1 MGIFSLQESFNS
13 FIVFARK
20 YHVWRRLPIILGI
33 VAFFAGV
40 GTYWALTKEQNLSD
54 KTNLLLVFIYIDV
67 TLLLAL
73 SALIA
78 RRVAEL
84 WTQQKMGL
92 AGAKLRIHIV
102 GLFAF
107 SAVAPAICVAV
118 FAAPFFNVGI
128 ENWFSRPIRNALDE
142 ARVVAESY
150 LKEHQKAIII
160 DAQSL
165 VASLKPQMATFI
177 ENPKEC
183 QEFLDREADAR
194 GLGEVLIF
202 NSRNEVIARSYL
214 TFALEIAKISVTDFE
229 RVKADEIVVR
239 EYDDR
244 VRALVRID
252 PLTDTYLFIGK
263 LIDPQVLSHISR
275 TKGAIQDYL
284 QLSQQHSGAQITF
297 IVFFFLVAFLLLLLS
312 VWVALILYKILVR
325 MIVRFISAAEAVSQ
339 GDLSIKIEEEPWNNE
354 LDNLAQSFNQMTLR
368 LQQQQKDL
376 VSSQRKAAWSDV
388 ARKIAHEI
396 KNPLTPIQLSAE
408 RLKRKYSSQ
417 ITQDPET
424 FHRCIDTI
432 IRQVSHIG
440 SLVNEFSSF
449 ARMPDPRITW
459 VKINELAYQTFL
471 LEKQAAP
478 SVQFE
483 YDGVPETLLWECDPL
498 QMAQVITNI
507 LQNSINIL
515 IESNEQ
521 NGIIR
526 LNLKEDD
533 DNLVLTI
540 EDNGPGFPK
549 VGRDKLL
556 EPYYTTRE
564 KGTGLGLAI
573 VSKIVSDH
581 NGTMEL
587 LDSPE
592 LGGALIKM
600 VFARVAKKHER

>member
-1 MGIFSLQESFNS
+1 MRRHN
-13 FIVFARK
+13 VMN
-20 YHVWRRLPIILGI
+20 RLPIVLSVAAFLAGI
-33 VAFFAGV
+33 
-40 GTYWALTKEQNLSD
+40 GTYWALTHERNLND
-54 KTNLLLVFIYIDV
+54 KTNVLLRFIYLDV
-67 TLLLAL
+67 TLLLVL

-84 WTQQKMGL
+84 WMQQKKGV
-92 AGAKLRIHIV
+92 AGAKLRMHIV
-102 GLFAF
+102 ALFSF
-107 SAVAPAICVAV
+107 SAVAPAICVAL
-118 FAAPFFNVGI
+118 FAAPFGI

-150 LKEHQKAIII
+150 LKEHQRAIII

-165 VASLKPQMATFI
+165 VAALKPQMATFLD
-177 ENPKEC
+177 NPKEC
-183 QEFLDREADAR
+183 EDFLNREADAR

-202 NSRNEVIARSYL
+202 DSNNNVLARSYL
-214 TFALEIAKISVTDFE
+214 TFALEIEKIAFTDFD

-252 PLTDTYLFIGK
+252 PLTDTYLFVGK
-263 LIDPQVLSHISR
+263 LIDPQVLLHISR

-312 VWVALILYKILVR
+312 VWMALVLYKILVR
-325 MIVRFISAAEAVSQ
+325 MIVRFISATEAVSQ
-339 GDLSIKIEEEPWNNE
+339 GDLSIKIEEESWNNE
-354 LDNLAQSFNQMTLR
+354 LDNLAQSFNQMTNR
-368 LQQQQKDL
+368 LQKQQKDL
-376 VSSQRKAAWSDV
+376 VASQRKAAWADV

-408 RLKRKYSSQ
+408 RLKRKYSDQ
-417 ITQDPET
+417 IIQDPET
-424 FHRCIDTI
+424 FFRCIDTI

-440 SLVNEFSSF
+440 NLVNEFSSF
-449 ARMPDPRITW
+449 ARMPDPKIDL
-459 VKINELAYQTFL
+459 VKINELAYQTLF
-471 LEKQAAP
+471 LEKQAYP
-478 SVQFE
+478 YIDFI
-483 YDGVPETLLWECDPL
+483 YLGVPDSVAWECDPQ

-507 LQNSINIL
+507 LQNSINVF
-515 IESNEQ
+515 IESNKE

-526 LNLKEDD
+526 LILTKEKENLFIT
-533 DNLVLTI
+533 V

-549 VGRDKLL
+549 IGRDKLL

-587 LDSPE
+587 GDSSD
-592 LGGALIKM
+592 LGGAM
-600 VFARVAKKHER
+600 VRMSFVKTSKKHEE

>member
-1 MGIFSLQESFNS
+1 M
-13 FIVFARK
+13 R
-20 YHVWRRLPIILGI
+20 WLPAA
-33 VAFFAGV
+33 VSVAAFFAGA
-40 GTYWALTKEQNLSD
+40 GTYWALTHEQNLSD
-54 KTNLLLVFIYIDV
+54 KTNVLLKFIYLDV
-67 TLLLAL
+67 TLLLVL

-84 WTQQKMGL
+84 WTPQKKGL
-92 AGAKLRIHIV
+92 AGARLRIHIV
-102 GLFAF
+102 GLFSF
-107 SAVAPAICVAV
+107 SAVAPAICVV
-118 FAAPFFNVGI
+118 LFAAPFGI

-150 LKEHQKAIII
+150 LKEHQRAIII

-165 VASLKPQMATFI
+165 VAALKPQMATFL

-183 QEFLDREADAR
+183 EEFLNREADAR

-202 NSRNEVIARSYL
+202 DSHNNVLARSYL
-214 TFALEIAKISVTDFE
+214 TFALEIEKIAFTDFE

-252 PLTDTYLFIGK
+252 PLTNTYLFVGK
-263 LIDPQVLSHISR
+263 LIDPQVLLHISR

-284 QLSQQHSGAQITF
+284 QLSKQHSGAQITF
-297 IVFFFLVAFLLLLLS
+297 IVFFFLVAFLLLLVS

-325 MIVRFISAAEAVSQ
+325 MIVRFISATEAVSQ
-339 GDLSIKIEEEPWNNE
+339 GDLSIKIEEESWNNE
-354 LDNLAQSFNQMTLR
+354 LDNLAQSFNQMTNR

-376 VSSQRKAAWSDV
+376 LASQRKAAWADV

-417 ITQDPET
+417 ITHDSET
-424 FHRCIDTI
+424 FFRCIDTI

-440 SLVNEFSSF
+440 NLVNEFSSF
-449 ARMPDPRITW
+449 ARMPDPKIEW
-459 VKINELAYQTFL
+459 VKINELAYQTLF
-471 LEKQAAP
+471 LEKQAH
-478 SVQFE
+478 SRVTFIYE
-483 YDGVPETLLWECDPL
+483 GVPDSLLLECDPQ

-507 LQNSINIL
+507 LQNSINVL
-515 IESNEQ
+515 IESSKE
-521 NGIIR
+521 NGMIR
-526 LNLKEDD
+526 LSLKEEDHG
-533 DNLVLTI
+533 LKITI

-549 VGRDKLL
+549 IGREKLL

-587 LDSPE
+587 ADSLD
-592 LGGALIKM
+592 LGGAM
-600 VFARVAKKHER
+600 VRMSFVRLSKKHEG